1 MTRTRIIT
9 YPRNAQWPTLAELA
23 PQAHGEHPPPL
34 VWPDAPAA
42 SIETLNAIAH
52 EFAHDLP

>member
-1 MTRTRIIT
+1 MTQARIIT
-9 YPRNAQWPTLAELA
+9 YPRSAQGPTLAELQ

-52 EFAHDLP
+52 ELAHDLP

>member
-9 YPRNAQWPTLAELA
+9 YPTNVNWPTLAELQ
-23 PQAHGEHPPPL
+23 PQVHGEHPPPL

-52 EFAHDLP
+52 ELAHELP

>member
-1 MTRTRIIT
+1 MIQTRIIT
-9 YPRNAQWPTLAELA
+9 YPRIAQWPTLAEIQ
-23 PQAHGEHPPPL
+23 PQTDGEHPPPL

-52 EFAHDLP
+52 ELAHDFS

>member
-1 MTRTRIIT
+1 MTQARIIT
-9 YPRNAQWPTLAELA
+9 YPRNAQWPTLADLQ
-23 PQAHGEHPPPL
+23 PQVHGEHPPPP

-52 EFAHDLP
+52 ELAHDLP

>member
-1 MTRTRIIT
+1 MTQARIIT
-9 YPRNAQWPTLAELA
+9 YPRSAQWPTLAEPA
-23 PQAHGEHPPPL
+23 SQAHGEHPPPL

-52 EFAHDLP
+52 ELAHELP